1 MTTRH
6 QSGYIFA
13 ANGAFHVRYY
23 VTQVVDGQL
32 KRVQKSGRLCSKSD
46 GTKTAKRLAAAVIE
60 RVNAQSGRVEQADV
74 LVTQF
79 WERTYLPH
87 LQRTTKPST
96 LNGYCKLWGQHLALQ
111 LSSFTLRTY
120 RTVDATRFLTSLAE
134 RGLGT
139 RTIAHVRSLLSG
151 LFRHALRTG
160 LIETNPVR
168 DAGSLTPARTPEPT
182 HAYSLEEAEAIVSAL
197 VENPQAQLVF
207 ALACFLGLRPGE
219 IAGLRW
225 SDIDCEWLH
234 VRRSSWRGIVGTT
247 KTEESVAS
255 VPLIEPLK
263 SLLAAWRLQ
272 SKSEW
277 IFPSN
282 RGDRPLN
289 ISQFAQRVIAP
300 VLKSKNIKWHGLYAG
315 RRSAATLLVQL
326 TGNAVAAQYVLRHKN
341 LSTTTGFYVKPVQ
354 SAALEGLKLVED
366 LLKQRKEQRALAAGT
381 GTENDG
387 NNDGREK

>member
-6 QSGYIFA
+6 QSGYVFA

-32 KRVQKSGRLCSKSD
+32 RRVQKSGRLCSKSD
-46 GTKTAKRLAAAVIE
+46 GTKTAKRLAAAVME
-60 RVNAQSGRVEQADV
+60 RVNAQSGRVEQVDV
-74 LVTQF
+74 PVTEF

-87 LQRTTKPST
+87 LQQTTKPST
-96 LNGYCKLWGQHLALQ
+96 LNGYCKLWGQHLVPH

-160 LIETNPVR
+160 LIETNPVC

-272 SKSEW
+272 STSEW
-277 IFPSN
+277 VFPSN
-282 RGDRPLN
+282 RGDRPMD
-289 ISQFAQRVIAP
+289 ISGFGKRVIAP
-300 VLKSKNIKWHGLYAG
+300 LVKSKNIKWNGLYAG
-315 RRSAATLLVQL
+315 RRGAATLLVQL
-326 TGNAVAAQYVLRHKN
+326 TGNAVASQYVLRHKN
-341 LSTTTGFYVKPVQ
+341 IATTQAFYVKPVQ
-354 SAALEGLKLVED
+354 TAAVDGLKLLEAK
-366 LLKQRKEQRALAAGT
+366 LQERK
-381 GTENDG
+381 
-387 NNDGREK
+387 NNGGGQ

>member
-6 QSGYIFA
+6 QAGYVFA

-23 VTQVVDGQL
+23 VTAVVDGQL
-32 KRVQKSGRLCSKSD
+32 KRVQKSERLCSKSV
-46 GTKTAKRLAAAVIE
+46 GTKTARRQAAVVME
-60 RVNAQSGRVEQADV
+60 RVNAESGSVAQIDV
-74 LVTQF
+74 PVTDF
-79 WERTYLPH
+79 WQTTYLPH
-87 LQRTTKPST
+87 LERTTKPST
-96 LNGYCKLWGQHLALQ
+96 LNGYCKLWGQHLVLHLA
-111 LSSFTLRTY
+111 SFTLREY
-120 RTVDATRFLTSLAE
+120 KTVDATRFLTSLAE

-151 LFRHALRTG
+151 LFRHALRLG
-160 LIETNPVR
+160 LIETNPVC

-182 HAYSLEEAEAIVSAL
+182 HAYSLEEAENIITAL
-197 VENPQAQLVF
+197 FENMQAQLVF

-247 KTEESVAS
+247 KTPESVAS
-255 VPLIEPLK
+255 VPIIEPLK
-263 SLLAAWRLQ
+263 SMLAAWRLQ

-315 RRSAATLLVQL
+315 RRGAATLLVQL
-326 TGNAVAAQYVLRHKN
+326 TGNAVASQYVLRHRN
-341 LSTTTGFYVKPVQ
+341 IATTQAFYVKPVQ
-354 SAALEGLKLVED
+354 TAAVDGLKLLEAK
-366 LLKQRKEQRALAAGT
+366 LQERKNKGGGQ
-381 GTENDG
+381 
-387 NNDGREK
+387 

>member
-6 QSGYIFA
+6 QSGYVFA

-74 LVTQF
+74 PVTQF

-139 RTIAHVRSLLSG
+139 RTIAHVCSLLSG

-197 VENPQAQLVF
+197 VENPQAQLMF

-315 RRSAATLLVQL
+315 RRGAATLLVQL
-326 TGNAVAAQYVLRHKN
+326 TGNAVASQYVLRHRN
-341 LSTTTGFYVKPVQ
+341 IATTQAFYVKPVQ
-354 SAALEGLKLVED
+354 TAAVEGLRLLESKLAE
-366 LLKQRKEQRALAAGT
+366 RKTLSVGAA
-381 GTENDG
+381 TESNG
-387 NNDGREK
+387 EVSE